1 MEPAIGCLI
10 LLGVMALLFITE
22 LIPLAVTALGGAI
35 ICGFLNYIPDDM
47 VFLGLSHPTVTLFAG
62 MFVVGAA
69 MFHTGLAHSIG
80 VFIVKRAGKSEK
92 YLMLCIMIIA
102 ALLSTFLSNT
112 GTAACLL
119 PVVMV
124 ICAAAKISPSRQLLP
139 LAYAVCGGGL
149 MSLIASPS
157 NVIISGALSNFGYEP
172 FSFFE
177 FAHIGLPVTLAI
189 IVYMFFVGR
198 RLLPQGGLVPEKYA
212 AELDPMQHNVP
223 KQVISGCILVG
234 CIIVM
239 CLDLEKITIEM
250 AAVIGALICVLTGCL
265 TEKQA
270 YHSIAWSSIFLFA
283 GMMPV
288 SHALY
293 NTGAAELLAHWILD
307 MLGGDPAPIVVVAVL
322 FAVTALLTQFMSNS
336 ATAALLA
343 PIGIV
348 LAQKLGVSPYPVLM
362 TIAVAAACAFATP
375 IGTPP
380 CTLVLGPGR
389 YRFVDYIRAGL
400 PLVLLCFAITMAV
413 VPLVWPF

>member
-1 MEPAIGCLI
+1 MDPAIGCLI

-22 LIPLAVTALGGAI
+22 LIPLAVTAMGGAI
-35 ICGFLNYIPDDM
+35 ICGFLNFIPDDA
-47 VFLGLSHPTVTLFAG
+47 VFLGLAHPTVTLFAG

-92 YLMLCIMIIA
+92 NLMLCIMIIA
-102 ALLSTFLSNT
+102 ASLSVCLSNT

-119 PVVMV
+119 PVVMG

-139 LAYAVCGGGL
+139 LAYAVSSGGIV
-149 MSLIASPS
+149 SLIGTPP
-157 NVIISGALSNFGYEP
+157 NIIISGTLSNFGYQPPE
-172 FSFFE
+172 FFD
-177 FAHIGLPVTLAI
+177 FAWIGIPITVTA
-189 IVYMFFVGR
+189 IVYMYFIGR
-198 RLLPQGGLVPEKYA
+198 RLLPVGETVPEKFA

-223 KQVISGCILVG
+223 KQVISGLIFAG
-234 CIIVM
+234 CVIVM
-239 CLDLEKITIEM
+239 GLDLEKITIEM
-250 AAVIGALICVLTGCL
+250 AAVIGALLCVLTGCL

-270 YHSIAWSSIFLFA
+270 YNSIEWSSIFLFA

-293 NTGAAELLAHWILD
+293 NTGAAELLARWALEV
-307 MLGGDPAPIVVVAVL
+307 LGTSSPLFITAVVFLLA
-322 FAVTALLTQFMSNS
+322 ALLTQFMSNS

-348 LAQKLGVSPYPVLM
+348 LAEKMGVSPYPVLIV
-362 TIAVAAACAFATP
+362 IAVAASCAFATP

-380 CTLVLGPGR
+380 CTLMVGPGK
-389 YRFVDYIRAGL
+389 YRFVDYIKAGL
-400 PLVLLCFAITMAV
+400 PLVVLSFIVTV
-413 VPLVWPF
+413 IIVPLVWPF

>member
-1 MEPAIGCLI
+1 MDPAIGCLI

-22 LIPLAVTALGGAI
+22 LIPLAVTAMGGAI
-35 ICGFLNYIPDDM
+35 ICGFLNFIPDNV
-47 VFLGLSHPTVTLFAG
+47 VFSGLSHPTVTLFAG

-80 VFIVKRAGKSEK
+80 VFIVKRAGRSQKN
-92 YLMLCIMIIA
+92 LMLCIMIVA
-102 ALLSTFLSNT
+102 AVLSMCLSNT

-119 PVVMV
+119 PVVMG
-124 ICAAAKISPSRQLLP
+124 ICAAAKMAPSRQLLP
-139 LAYAVCGGGL
+139 LAYAVCSGG
-149 MSLIASPS
+149 MISLVGTPP
-157 NVIISGALSNFGYEP
+157 NIIVSGALSNFGYRP
-172 FSFFE
+172 FGFFE
-177 FAHIGLPVTLAI
+177 FAWVGVPLTALTIL
-189 IVYMFFVGR
+189 YMYFAGR
-198 RLLPQGGLVPEKYA
+198 RLLPEGGEVPEKFL

-223 KQVISGCILVG
+223 KQVIAGCILLG

-239 CLDLEKITIEM
+239 CLDLQKITIEM
-250 AAVIGALICVLTGCL
+250 AAVIGALVCVLTGCL

-270 YHSIAWSSIFLFA
+270 YHSIEWSTIFLFA

-293 NTGAAELLAHWILD
+293 NTGAAELLARWILEALGTPSPLAIT
-307 MLGGDPAPIVVVAVL
+307 MLL

-336 ATAALLA
+336 ASAALIA

-348 LAQKLGVSPYPVLM
+348 IAQKLGISPYPLLM
-362 TIAVAAACAFATP
+362 VIAVASSCAYATP

-380 CTLVLGPGR
+380 CTLMVGPGN
-389 YRFVDYIRAGL
+389 YRFVDYIKAGL
-400 PLVLLCFAITMAV
+400 PLILLCFAATVII

>member
-1 MEPAIGCLI
+1 MDPAIGCLI

-22 LIPLAVTALGGAI
+22 LIPLAVTAMGGAI
-35 ICGFLNYIPDDM
+35 ICGFLNFIPDNV
-47 VFLGLSHPTVTLFAG
+47 VFSGLSHPTVTLFAG

-80 VFIVKRAGKSEK
+80 VFIVKRAGRSQKN
-92 YLMLCIMIIA
+92 LMLCIMIVA
-102 ALLSTFLSNT
+102 AVLSMCLSNT

-119 PVVMV
+119 PVVMG
-124 ICAAAKISPSRQLLP
+124 ICAAAKMAPSRQLLP
-139 LAYAVCGGGL
+139 LAYAVCSGG
-149 MSLIASPS
+149 MISLVGTPP
-157 NVIISGALSNFGYEP
+157 NIIVSGALSNFGYRP
-172 FSFFE
+172 FGFFE
-177 FAHIGLPVTLAI
+177 FGWVGVPLTVLTIL
-189 IVYMFFVGR
+189 YMYFAGR
-198 RLLPQGGLVPEKYA
+198 RLLPEGGEVPEKFL

-223 KQVISGCILVG
+223 KQVIAGCILLG

-239 CLDLEKITIEM
+239 CLDLQKITIEM
-250 AAVIGALICVLTGCL
+250 AAVIGALVCVLTGCL

-270 YHSIAWSSIFLFA
+270 YHSIEWSTIFLFA

-293 NTGAAELLAHWILD
+293 NTGAAELLARWILEALGTPSPLAIT
-307 MLGGDPAPIVVVAVL
+307 MLL

-336 ATAALLA
+336 ASAALIA

-348 LAQKLGVSPYPVLM
+348 IAQKLGISPYPLLM
-362 TIAVAAACAFATP
+362 VIAVASSCAYATP

-380 CTLVLGPGR
+380 CTLMVGPGN
-389 YRFVDYIRAGL
+389 YRFVDYIKAGL
-400 PLVLLCFAITMAV
+400 PLILLCFAATVII

>member
-1 MEPAIGCLI
+1 MDPAIGCLI

-22 LIPLAVTALGGAI
+22 LIPLAVTAMGGAI
-35 ICGFLNYIPDDM
+35 ICGFLNFIPDNV
-47 VFLGLSHPTVTLFAG
+47 VFSGLSHPTVTLFAG

-80 VFIVKRAGKSEK
+80 VFIVKRAGKSQK
-92 YLMLCIMIIA
+92 NLMLCIMIVA
-102 ALLSTFLSNT
+102 AVLSMCLSNT

-119 PVVMV
+119 PVVMG
-124 ICAAAKISPSRQLLP
+124 ICAAAKMAPSRQLLP
-139 LAYAVCGGGL
+139 LAYAVCSGG
-149 MSLIASPS
+149 MISLVGTPP
-157 NVIISGALSNFGYEP
+157 NIIVSGALSNFGYRP
-172 FSFFE
+172 FGFFE
-177 FAHIGLPVTLAI
+177 FAWVGVPLTALTIL
-189 IVYMFFVGR
+189 YMYFAGR
-198 RLLPQGGLVPEKYA
+198 RLLPEGGEVPEKFL

-223 KQVISGCILVG
+223 KQVIAGCILLG

-239 CLDLEKITIEM
+239 CLDLQKITIEM
-250 AAVIGALICVLTGCL
+250 AAVIGALVCVLTGCL

-270 YHSIAWSSIFLFA
+270 YHSIEWSTIFLFA

-293 NTGAAELLAHWILD
+293 NTGAAELLARWILEALGTPSPLVIT
-307 MLGGDPAPIVVVAVL
+307 MLL

-336 ATAALLA
+336 ASAALIA

-348 LAQKLGVSPYPVLM
+348 IAQKLGISPYPLLM
-362 TIAVAAACAFATP
+362 VIAVASSCAYATP

-380 CTLVLGPGR
+380 CTLMVGPGN
-389 YRFVDYIRAGL
+389 YRFVDYIKAGL
-400 PLVLLCFAITMAV
+400 PLILLCFAATVII

>member
-1 MEPAIGCLI
+1 MDPAIGCLI

-22 LIPLAVTALGGAI
+22 LIPLAVTAMGGAI
-35 ICGFLNYIPDDM
+35 ICGFLNFIPDNV
-47 VFLGLSHPTVTLFAG
+47 VFSGLSHPTVTLFAG

-80 VFIVKRAGKSEK
+80 VFIVKRAGKSQK
-92 YLMLCIMIIA
+92 NLMLCIMIVA
-102 ALLSTFLSNT
+102 AVLSMCLSNT

-119 PVVMV
+119 PVVMG
-124 ICAAAKISPSRQLLP
+124 IRAAAKMAPSRQLLP
-139 LAYAVCGGGL
+139 LAYAVCSGG
-149 MSLIASPS
+149 MISLVGTPP
-157 NVIISGALSNFGYEP
+157 NIIVSGALSNFGYRP
-172 FSFFE
+172 FGFFE
-177 FAHIGLPVTLAI
+177 FAWVGVPLTVLTIL
-189 IVYMFFVGR
+189 YMYFAGR
-198 RLLPQGGLVPEKYA
+198 RLLPEGGEVPEKFL

-223 KQVISGCILVG
+223 KQVIAGCILLG

-239 CLDLEKITIEM
+239 CLDLQKITIEM
-250 AAVIGALICVLTGCL
+250 AAVIGALVCVLTGCL

-270 YHSIAWSSIFLFA
+270 YHSIEWSTIFLFA

-293 NTGAAELLAHWILD
+293 NTGAAELLARWILEALGTPSPLAIT
-307 MLGGDPAPIVVVAVL
+307 MLL

-336 ATAALLA
+336 ASAALIA

-348 LAQKLGVSPYPVLM
+348 IAQKLGISPYPLLM
-362 TIAVAAACAFATP
+362 VIAVASSCAYATP

-380 CTLVLGPGR
+380 CTLMVGPGN
-389 YRFVDYIRAGL
+389 YRFVDYIKAGL
-400 PLVLLCFAITMAV
+400 PLILLCFAATVII

>member
-1 MEPAIGCLI
+1 MDPAIGCLI

-22 LIPLAVTALGGAI
+22 LIPLAVTAMGGAI
-35 ICGFLNYIPDDM
+35 ICGFLNFIPDNV
-47 VFLGLSHPTVTLFAG
+47 VFSGLSHPTVTLFAG

-80 VFIVKRAGKSEK
+80 VFIVKRAGKSQK
-92 YLMLCIMIIA
+92 NLMLCIMIVA
-102 ALLSTFLSNT
+102 AVLSMCLSNT

-119 PVVMV
+119 PVVMG
-124 ICAAAKISPSRQLLP
+124 ICAAAKMAPSRQLLP
-139 LAYAVCGGGL
+139 LAYAVCSGG
-149 MSLIASPS
+149 MISLVGTPP
-157 NVIISGALSNFGYEP
+157 NIIVSGALSNFGYRP
-172 FSFFE
+172 FGFFE
-177 FAHIGLPVTLAI
+177 FAWVGVPLTVLTIL
-189 IVYMFFVGR
+189 YMYFAGR
-198 RLLPQGGLVPEKYA
+198 RLLPEGGEVLEKFL

-223 KQVISGCILVG
+223 KQVIAGCILLG

-239 CLDLEKITIEM
+239 CLDLQKITIEM
-250 AAVIGALICVLTGCL
+250 AAVIGALVCVLTGCL

-270 YHSIAWSSIFLFA
+270 YHSIEWSTIFLFA

-293 NTGAAELLAHWILD
+293 NTGAAELLARWILEALGTPSPLAIT
-307 MLGGDPAPIVVVAVL
+307 MLL

-336 ATAALLA
+336 ASAALIA

-348 LAQKLGVSPYPVLM
+348 IAQKLGISPYPLLM
-362 TIAVAAACAFATP
+362 VIAVASSCAYATP

-380 CTLVLGPGR
+380 CTLMVGPGN
-389 YRFVDYIRAGL
+389 YRFVDYIKAGL
-400 PLVLLCFAITMAV
+400 PLILLCFAATVII

>member
-1 MEPAIGCLI
+1 MDPAIGCLI

-22 LIPLAVTALGGAI
+22 LIPLAVTAMGGAI
-35 ICGFLNYIPDDM
+35 ICGFLNFIPDNV
-47 VFLGLSHPTVTLFAG
+47 VFSGLSHPTVTLFAG

-80 VFIVKRAGKSEK
+80 VFIVKRAGKSQK
-92 YLMLCIMIIA
+92 NLMLCIMIVA
-102 ALLSTFLSNT
+102 AVLSMCLSNT

-119 PVVMV
+119 PVVMG
-124 ICAAAKISPSRQLLP
+124 ICAAAKMAPSRQLLP
-139 LAYAVCGGGL
+139 LAYAVCSCG
-149 MSLIASPS
+149 MISLVGTPP
-157 NVIISGALSNFGYEP
+157 NIIVSGALSNFGYRP
-172 FSFFE
+172 FGFFE
-177 FAHIGLPVTLAI
+177 FAWVGVPLTVLTIL
-189 IVYMFFVGR
+189 YMYFAGR
-198 RLLPQGGLVPEKYA
+198 RLLPEGGEVPEKFL

-223 KQVISGCILVG
+223 KQVIAGCILLG

-239 CLDLEKITIEM
+239 CLDLQKITIEM
-250 AAVIGALICVLTGCL
+250 AAVIGALVCVLTGCL

-270 YHSIAWSSIFLFA
+270 YHSIEWSTIFLFA

-293 NTGAAELLAHWILD
+293 NTGAAELLARWILEALGTPSPLAIT
-307 MLGGDPAPIVVVAVL
+307 MLL

-336 ATAALLA
+336 ASAALIA

-348 LAQKLGVSPYPVLM
+348 IAQKLGISPYPLLM
-362 TIAVAAACAFATP
+362 VIAVASSCAYATP

-380 CTLVLGPGR
+380 CTLMVGPGN
-389 YRFVDYIRAGL
+389 YRFVDYIKAGL
-400 PLVLLCFAITMAV
+400 PLILLCFAATVII

>member
-1 MEPAIGCLI
+1 MDPAIGCLI

-22 LIPLAVTALGGAI
+22 LIPLAVTAMGGAI
-35 ICGFLNYIPDDM
+35 ICGFLNFIPDNV
-47 VFLGLSHPTVTLFAG
+47 VFSGLSHPTVTLFAG

-80 VFIVKRAGKSEK
+80 VFIVKRAGKSQK
-92 YLMLCIMIIA
+92 NLMLCIMIVA
-102 ALLSTFLSNT
+102 AVLSMCLSNT

-119 PVVMV
+119 PVVMG
-124 ICAAAKISPSRQLLP
+124 ICAAAKMAPSRQLLP
-139 LAYAVCGGGL
+139 LAYAVCSGG
-149 MSLIASPS
+149 MISLVGTPP
-157 NVIISGALSNFGYEP
+157 NIIVSGALSNFGYRP
-172 FSFFE
+172 FGFFE
-177 FAHIGLPVTLAI
+177 FAWVGVPLTVLTIL
-189 IVYMFFVGR
+189 YMYFAGR
-198 RLLPQGGLVPEKYA
+198 RLLPEGGEVPEKFL

-223 KQVISGCILVG
+223 KQVIAGCILLG

-239 CLDLEKITIEM
+239 CLDLQKITIEM
-250 AAVIGALICVLTGCL
+250 AAVIGALVCVLTGCL

-270 YHSIAWSSIFLFA
+270 YHSIEWSTIFLFA

-293 NTGAAELLAHWILD
+293 NTGAAELLARWILEALGTPSPLAIT
-307 MLGGDPAPIVVVAVL
+307 MLL

-336 ATAALLA
+336 ASAALIA

-348 LAQKLGVSPYPVLM
+348 IAQKLSISPYPLLM
-362 TIAVAAACAFATP
+362 VIAVASSCAYATP

-380 CTLVLGPGR
+380 CTLMVGPGN
-389 YRFVDYIRAGL
+389 YRFVDYIKAGL
-400 PLVLLCFAITMAV
+400 PLILLCFAATVII

>member
-1 MEPAIGCLI
+1 MDPAIGCLI

-22 LIPLAVTALGGAI
+22 LIPLAVTAMGGAI
-35 ICGFLNYIPDDM
+35 ICGFLNFIPDNV
-47 VFLGLSHPTVTLFAG
+47 VFSGLSHPTVTLFAG

-80 VFIVKRAGKSEK
+80 VFIVKRAGKSQK
-92 YLMLCIMIIA
+92 NLMLCIMIVA
-102 ALLSTFLSNT
+102 AVLSMCLSNT

-119 PVVMV
+119 PVVMG
-124 ICAAAKISPSRQLLP
+124 ICAAAKMAPSRQLLP
-139 LAYAVCGGGL
+139 LAYAVCSGG
-149 MSLIASPS
+149 MISLVGTPP
-157 NVIISGALSNFGYEP
+157 NIIVSGALSNFGYRP
-172 FSFFE
+172 LGFFE
-177 FAHIGLPVTLAI
+177 FAWIGVPLTVLTIL
-189 IVYMFFVGR
+189 YMYFAGR
-198 RLLPQGGLVPEKYA
+198 RLLPEGGEVPEKFL

-223 KQVISGCILVG
+223 KQVIAGCILLG

-239 CLDLEKITIEM
+239 CLDLQKITIEM
-250 AAVIGALICVLTGCL
+250 AAVIGALVCVLTGCL

-270 YHSIAWSSIFLFA
+270 YHSIEWSTIFLFA

-293 NTGAAELLAHWILD
+293 NTGAAELLARWILEALGTPSPLAIT
-307 MLGGDPAPIVVVAVL
+307 MLL

-336 ATAALLA
+336 ASAALIA

-348 LAQKLGVSPYPVLM
+348 IAQKLGISPYPLLM
-362 TIAVAAACAFATP
+362 VIAVASSCAYATP

-380 CTLVLGPGR
+380 CTLMVGPGN
-389 YRFVDYIRAGL
+389 YRFVDYIKAGL
-400 PLVLLCFAITMAV
+400 PLILLCFAATVII

>member
-1 MEPAIGCLI
+1 MDPAIGCLI

-22 LIPLAVTALGGAI
+22 LIPLAVTAMGGAI
-35 ICGFLNYIPDDM
+35 ICGFLNFIPDNV
-47 VFLGLSHPTVTLFAG
+47 VFSGLSHPTVTLFAG

-80 VFIVKRAGKSEK
+80 VFIVKRAGKSQK
-92 YLMLCIMIIA
+92 NLMLCIMIVA
-102 ALLSTFLSNT
+102 AVLSMCLSNT

-119 PVVMV
+119 PVVMG
-124 ICAAAKISPSRQLLP
+124 ICAAAKMAPSRQLLP
-139 LAYAVCGGGL
+139 LAYAVCSGG
-149 MSLIASPS
+149 MISLVGTPP
-157 NVIISGALSNFGYEP
+157 NIIVSGALSNFGYRP
-172 FSFFE
+172 FGFFE
-177 FAHIGLPVTLAI
+177 FAWVGVPLTVLTIL
-189 IVYMFFVGR
+189 YMYFAGR
-198 RLLPQGGLVPEKYA
+198 RLLPEGGEVPEKFL

-223 KQVISGCILVG
+223 KQVIAGCILLS

-239 CLDLEKITIEM
+239 CLDLQKITIEM
-250 AAVIGALICVLTGCL
+250 AAVIGALVCVLTGCL

-270 YHSIAWSSIFLFA
+270 YHSIEWSTIFLFA

-293 NTGAAELLAHWILD
+293 NTGAAELLARWILEALGTPSPLAIT
-307 MLGGDPAPIVVVAVL
+307 MLL

-336 ATAALLA
+336 ASAALIA

-348 LAQKLGVSPYPVLM
+348 IAQKLGISPYPLLM
-362 TIAVAAACAFATP
+362 VIAVASSCAYATP

-380 CTLVLGPGR
+380 CTLMVGPGN
-389 YRFVDYIRAGL
+389 YRFVDYIKAGL
-400 PLVLLCFAITMAV
+400 PLILLCFAATVII

>member
-1 MEPAIGCLI
+1 MDPAIGCLI

-22 LIPLAVTALGGAI
+22 LIPLAVTAMGGAI
-35 ICGFLNYIPDDM
+35 ICGFLNFIPDNV
-47 VFLGLSHPTVTLFAG
+47 VFSGLSHPTVTLFAG

-80 VFIVKRAGKSEK
+80 VFIVKRAGKNQK
-92 YLMLCIMIIA
+92 NLMLCIMIVA
-102 ALLSTFLSNT
+102 AVLSMCLSNT

-119 PVVMV
+119 PVVMG
-124 ICAAAKISPSRQLLP
+124 ICAAAKMAPSRQLLP
-139 LAYAVCGGGL
+139 LAYAVCSGG
-149 MSLIASPS
+149 MISLVGTPP
-157 NVIISGALSNFGYEP
+157 NIIVSGALSNFGYRP
-172 FSFFE
+172 FGFFE
-177 FAHIGLPVTLAI
+177 FAWVGVPLTVLTIL
-189 IVYMFFVGR
+189 YMYFAGR
-198 RLLPQGGLVPEKYA
+198 RLLPEGGEVPEKFL

-223 KQVISGCILVG
+223 KQVIAGCILLG

-239 CLDLEKITIEM
+239 CLDLQKITIEM
-250 AAVIGALICVLTGCL
+250 AAVIGALVCVLTGCL

-270 YHSIAWSSIFLFA
+270 YHSIEWSTIFLFA

-293 NTGAAELLAHWILD
+293 NTGAAELLARWILEALGTPSPLVIT
-307 MLGGDPAPIVVVAVL
+307 MLL

-336 ATAALLA
+336 ASAALIA

-348 LAQKLGVSPYPVLM
+348 IAQKLSISPYPLLM
-362 TIAVAAACAFATP
+362 VIAVASSCAYATP

-380 CTLVLGPGR
+380 CTLMVGPGN
-389 YRFVDYIRAGL
+389 YRFVDYIKAGL
-400 PLVLLCFAITMAV
+400 PLILLCFAATVII

>member
-1 MEPAIGCLI
+1 MDPAIGCLI

-22 LIPLAVTALGGAI
+22 LIPLAVTAMGGAI
-35 ICGFLNYIPDDM
+35 ICGFLNFIPDNV
-47 VFLGLSHPTVTLFAG
+47 VFSGLSHPTVTLFAG

-80 VFIVKRAGKSEK
+80 VFIVKRAGKSQK
-92 YLMLCIMIIA
+92 NLMLCIMIVA
-102 ALLSTFLSNT
+102 AVLSMCLSNT

-119 PVVMV
+119 PVVMG
-124 ICAAAKISPSRQLLP
+124 ICAAAKMAPSRQLLP
-139 LAYAVCGGGL
+139 LAYAVCSGG
-149 MSLIASPS
+149 MISLVGTPP
-157 NVIISGALSNFGYEP
+157 NIIVSGALSNFGYRP
-172 FSFFE
+172 FGFFE
-177 FAHIGLPVTLAI
+177 FAWVGVPLTVLTIL
-189 IVYMFFVGR
+189 YMYFAGR
-198 RLLPQGGLVPEKYA
+198 RLLPEGGEVPEKFL

-223 KQVISGCILVG
+223 KQVIAGCILLG

-239 CLDLEKITIEM
+239 FLDLQKITIEM
-250 AAVIGALICVLTGCL
+250 AAVIGALVCVLTGCL

-270 YHSIAWSSIFLFA
+270 YHSIEWSTIFLFA

-293 NTGAAELLAHWILD
+293 NTGAAELLARWILEALGTPSPLAIT
-307 MLGGDPAPIVVVAVL
+307 MLL

-336 ATAALLA
+336 ASAALIA

-348 LAQKLGVSPYPVLM
+348 IAQKLGISPYPLLM
-362 TIAVAAACAFATP
+362 VIAVASSCAYATP

-380 CTLVLGPGR
+380 CTLMVGPGN
-389 YRFVDYIRAGL
+389 YRFVDYIKAGL
-400 PLVLLCFAITMAV
+400 PLILLCFAATVII

>member
-1 MEPAIGCLI
+1 MDPAIGCLI

-22 LIPLAVTALGGAI
+22 LIPLAVTAMGGAI
-35 ICGFLNYIPDDM
+35 ICGFLNFIPDNV
-47 VFLGLSHPTVTLFAG
+47 VFSGLSHPTVTLFAG

-80 VFIVKRAGKSEK
+80 VFIVKRAGKSQK
-92 YLMLCIMIIA
+92 NLMLCIMIVA
-102 ALLSTFLSNT
+102 AVLSMCLSNT

-119 PVVMV
+119 PVVMG
-124 ICAAAKISPSRQLLP
+124 ICAAAKMAPSRQLLP
-139 LAYAVCGGGL
+139 LAYAVCSGG
-149 MSLIASPS
+149 MISLVGTPP
-157 NVIISGALSNFGYEP
+157 NIIVSGALSNFGYRP
-172 FSFFE
+172 FGFFE
-177 FAHIGLPVTLAI
+177 FAWVGVPLTVLTIL
-189 IVYMFFVGR
+189 YMYFAGR
-198 RLLPQGGLVPEKYA
+198 RLLPEGGEVPEKFL

-223 KQVISGCILVG
+223 KQVIAGCILLG

-239 CLDLEKITIEM
+239 CLDLQKITIEM
-250 AAVIGALICVLTGCL
+250 AAVIGALVCVLTGCL

-270 YHSIAWSSIFLFA
+270 YHSIEWSTIFLFA

-293 NTGAAELLAHWILD
+293 NTGAAELLARWILEALGTPSPLAIT
-307 MLGGDPAPIVVVAVL
+307 MLL

-336 ATAALLA
+336 ASAALIA

-348 LAQKLGVSPYPVLM
+348 IAQKLVISPYPLLM
-362 TIAVAAACAFATP
+362 VIAVASSCAYATP

-380 CTLVLGPGR
+380 CTLMLGPGN
-389 YRFVDYIRAGL
+389 YRFVDYIKAGL
-400 PLVLLCFAITMAV
+400 PLILLCFAATVII

>member
-1 MEPAIGCLI
+1 MDPAIGCLI

-22 LIPLAVTALGGAI
+22 LIPLAVTAMGGAI
-35 ICGFLNYIPDDM
+35 ICGFLNFIPDNV
-47 VFLGLSHPTVTLFAG
+47 VFSGLAHPTVTLFAG

-80 VFIVKRAGKSEK
+80 VFIVKRAGKNQK
-92 YLMLCIMIIA
+92 NLMLCIMIVA
-102 ALLSTFLSNT
+102 AVLSMCLSNT

-119 PVVMV
+119 PVVMG
-124 ICAAAKISPSRQLLP
+124 ICAAAKMAPSRQLLP
-139 LAYAVCGGGL
+139 LAYAVCSGG
-149 MSLIASPS
+149 MISLVGTPP
-157 NVIISGALSNFGYEP
+157 NIIVSGALSNFGYRP
-172 FSFFE
+172 FGFFE
-177 FAHIGLPVTLAI
+177 FAWVGVPLTVLTIL
-189 IVYMFFVGR
+189 YMYFAGR
-198 RLLPQGGLVPEKYA
+198 RLLPEGGEVPEKFL

-223 KQVISGCILVG
+223 KQVIAGCILLG

-239 CLDLEKITIEM
+239 CLDLQKITIEM
-250 AAVIGALICVLTGCL
+250 AAVIGALVCVLTGCL

-270 YHSIAWSSIFLFA
+270 YHSIEWSTIFLFA

-293 NTGAAELLAHWILD
+293 NTGAAELLARWILEALGTPSPLVIT
-307 MLGGDPAPIVVVAVL
+307 MLL

-336 ATAALLA
+336 ASAALIA

-348 LAQKLGVSPYPVLM
+348 IAQKLSISPYPLLM
-362 TIAVAAACAFATP
+362 VIAVASSCAYATP

-380 CTLVLGPGR
+380 CTLMVGPGN
-389 YRFVDYIRAGL
+389 YRFVDYIKAGL
-400 PLVLLCFAITMAV
+400 PLILLCFAATVII

>member
-1 MEPAIGCLI
+1 MDPAIGCLI

-22 LIPLAVTALGGAI
+22 LIPLAVTAMGGAI
-35 ICGFLNYIPDDM
+35 ICGFLNFIPDNV
-47 VFLGLSHPTVTLFAG
+47 VFSGLSHPTVTLFAG

-80 VFIVKRAGKSEK
+80 VFIVKRAGKSQK
-92 YLMLCIMIIA
+92 NLMLCIMIVA
-102 ALLSTFLSNT
+102 AVLSMCLSNT

-119 PVVMV
+119 PVVMG
-124 ICAAAKISPSRQLLP
+124 ICAAAKMAPSRQLLP
-139 LAYAVCGGGL
+139 LAYAVCSGG
-149 MSLIASPS
+149 MISLVGTPP
-157 NVIISGALSNFGYEP
+157 NIIVSGALSNFGYRP
-172 FSFFE
+172 FGFFE
-177 FAHIGLPVTLAI
+177 FAWVGVPLTVLTIL
-189 IVYMFFVGR
+189 YMYFAGR
-198 RLLPQGGLVPEKYA
+198 RLLPEGGEVPEKFL

-223 KQVISGCILVG
+223 KQVIAGCILLC

-239 CLDLEKITIEM
+239 CLDLQKITIEM
-250 AAVIGALICVLTGCL
+250 AAVIGALVCVLTGCL

-270 YHSIAWSSIFLFA
+270 YHSIEWSTIFLFA

-293 NTGAAELLAHWILD
+293 NTGAAELLARWILEALGTPSPLAIT
-307 MLGGDPAPIVVVAVL
+307 MLL

-336 ATAALLA
+336 ASAALIA

-348 LAQKLGVSPYPVLM
+348 IAQKLGISPYPLLM
-362 TIAVAAACAFATP
+362 VIAVASSCAYATP

-380 CTLVLGPGR
+380 CTLMVGPGN
-389 YRFVDYIRAGL
+389 YRFVDYIKAGL
-400 PLVLLCFAITMAV
+400 PLILLCFAATVII

>member
-1 MEPAIGCLI
+1 MDPAIGCLI

-22 LIPLAVTALGGAI
+22 LIPLAVTAMGGAI
-35 ICGFLNYIPDDM
+35 ICGFLNFIPDNV
-47 VFLGLSHPTVTLFAG
+47 VFSGLSHPTVTLFAG

-80 VFIVKRAGKSEK
+80 VFIVKRAGKSQK
-92 YLMLCIMIIA
+92 NLMLCIMIVA
-102 ALLSTFLSNT
+102 AVLSMCLSNT

-119 PVVMV
+119 PVVMG
-124 ICAAAKISPSRQLLP
+124 ICAAAKMAPSRQLLP
-139 LAYAVCGGGL
+139 LAYAVCSGG
-149 MSLIASPS
+149 MISLVGTPP
-157 NVIISGALSNFGYEP
+157 NIIVSGALSNFGYRP
-172 FSFFE
+172 FGFFE
-177 FAHIGLPVTLAI
+177 FAWVGVPLTVLTIL
-189 IVYMFFVGR
+189 YMYFAGR
-198 RLLPQGGLVPEKYA
+198 RLLPEGGEVPEKFL

-223 KQVISGCILVG
+223 KQVIAGCILLG

-239 CLDLEKITIEM
+239 CLDLRKITIEM
-250 AAVIGALICVLTGCL
+250 AAVIGALVCVLTGCL

-270 YHSIAWSSIFLFA
+270 YHSIEWSTIFLFA

-293 NTGAAELLAHWILD
+293 NTGAAELLARWILEALGTPSPLVIT
-307 MLGGDPAPIVVVAVL
+307 MLL

-336 ATAALLA
+336 ASAALIA

-348 LAQKLGVSPYPVLM
+348 IAQKLSISPYPLLM
-362 TIAVAAACAFATP
+362 VIAVASSCAYATP

-380 CTLVLGPGR
+380 CTPMVGPGN
-389 YRFVDYIRAGL
+389 YRFVDYIKAGL
-400 PLVLLCFAITMAV
+400 PLILLCFAATVII

>member
-1 MEPAIGCLI
+1 MDPAIGCLI

-22 LIPLAVTALGGAI
+22 LIPLAVTAMGGAI
-35 ICGFLNYIPDDM
+35 ICGFLNFIPDNV
-47 VFLGLSHPTVTLFAG
+47 VFSGLSHPTVTLFAG

-80 VFIVKRAGKSEK
+80 VFIVKRAGKSQK
-92 YLMLCIMIIA
+92 NLMLCIMIVA
-102 ALLSTFLSNT
+102 AVLSMCLSNT

-119 PVVMV
+119 PVVMG
-124 ICAAAKISPSRQLLP
+124 ICAAAKMAPSRQLLP
-139 LAYAVCGGGL
+139 LAYAVCSGG
-149 MSLIASPS
+149 MISLVGTPP
-157 NVIISGALSNFGYEP
+157 NIIVSGALSNFGYCP
-172 FSFFE
+172 FGFFE
-177 FAHIGLPVTLAI
+177 FAWVGVPLTVLTIL
-189 IVYMFFVGR
+189 YMYLVGR
-198 RLLPQGGLVPEKYA
+198 RLLPEGGEVPEKFL

-223 KQVISGCILVG
+223 KQVIAGCILLG

-239 CLDLEKITIEM
+239 CLDLQKITIEM
-250 AAVIGALICVLTGCL
+250 AAVIGALVCVLTGCL

-270 YHSIAWSSIFLFA
+270 YHSIEWSTIFLFA

-293 NTGAAELLAHWILD
+293 NTGAAELLARWILEALGTPSPLAIT
-307 MLGGDPAPIVVVAVL
+307 MLL

-336 ATAALLA
+336 ASAALIA

-348 LAQKLGVSPYPVLM
+348 IAQKLGISPYPLLM
-362 TIAVAAACAFATP
+362 VIAVASSCAYATP

-380 CTLVLGPGR
+380 CTLMVGPGN
-389 YRFVDYIRAGL
+389 YRFVDYIKAGL
-400 PLVLLCFAITMAV
+400 PLILLCFAATVII

>member
-1 MEPAIGCLI
+1 MDPAIGCLI

-22 LIPLAVTALGGAI
+22 LIPLAVTAMGGAI
-35 ICGFLNYIPDDM
+35 ICGFLNFIPDNV
-47 VFLGLSHPTVTLFAG
+47 VFSGLSHPTVTLFAG

-80 VFIVKRAGKSEK
+80 VFIVKRAGKSQK
-92 YLMLCIMIIA
+92 NLMLCIMIVA
-102 ALLSTFLSNT
+102 AVLSMCLSNT

-119 PVVMV
+119 PVVMG
-124 ICAAAKISPSRQLLP
+124 ICAAAKMAPSRQLLP
-139 LAYAVCGGGL
+139 LAYAVCSGG
-149 MSLIASPS
+149 MISLVGTPP
-157 NVIISGALSNFGYEP
+157 NIIVSGALSNFGYRP
-172 FSFFE
+172 FGFFE
-177 FAHIGLPVTLAI
+177 FAWVGVPLTVLAI
-189 IVYMFFVGR
+189 LYMYFAGR
-198 RLLPQGGLVPEKYA
+198 RLLPEGGEVPEKFL

-223 KQVISGCILVG
+223 KQVIAGCILLG

-239 CLDLEKITIEM
+239 CLDLQKITIEM
-250 AAVIGALICVLTGCL
+250 AAVIGALVCVLTGCL

-270 YHSIAWSSIFLFA
+270 CHSIEWSTIFLFA

-293 NTGAAELLAHWILD
+293 NTGAAELLARWILEALGTPSPLAIT
-307 MLGGDPAPIVVVAVL
+307 MLL

-336 ATAALLA
+336 ASAALIA

-348 LAQKLGVSPYPVLM
+348 IAQKLGISPYPLLM
-362 TIAVAAACAFATP
+362 VIAVASSCAYATP

-380 CTLVLGPGR
+380 CTLMVGPGN
-389 YRFVDYIRAGL
+389 YRFVDYIKAGL
-400 PLVLLCFAITMAV
+400 PLILLCFAATVII

>member
-1 MEPAIGCLI
+1 MDPAIGCLI

-22 LIPLAVTALGGAI
+22 LIPLAVTAMGGAI
-35 ICGFLNYIPDDM
+35 ICGFLNFIPDNV
-47 VFLGLSHPTVTLFAG
+47 VFSGLSHPTVTLFAG

-80 VFIVKRAGKSEK
+80 VFIVKRAGKSQK
-92 YLMLCIMIIA
+92 NLMLCIMIVA
-102 ALLSTFLSNT
+102 AVLSMCLSNT

-119 PVVMV
+119 PVVMG
-124 ICAAAKISPSRQLLP
+124 ICAAAKMAPSRQLLP
-139 LAYAVCGGGL
+139 LAYAVCSGG
-149 MSLIASPS
+149 MISLVGTPP
-157 NVIISGALSNFGYEP
+157 NIIVSGALSNFGYRP
-172 FSFFE
+172 FGFFE
-177 FAHIGLPVTLAI
+177 FAWVGVPITVLTIL
-189 IVYMFFVGR
+189 YMYFAGR
-198 RLLPQGGLVPEKYA
+198 RLLPEGGEVPEKFL

-223 KQVISGCILVG
+223 KQVIAGCILLG

-239 CLDLEKITIEM
+239 CLDLQKITIEM
-250 AAVIGALICVLTGCL
+250 AAVIGAPVCVLTGCL

-270 YHSIAWSSIFLFA
+270 YHSIEWSTIFLFA

-293 NTGAAELLAHWILD
+293 NTGAAELLARWILEALGTPSPLAIT
-307 MLGGDPAPIVVVAVL
+307 MLL

-336 ATAALLA
+336 ASAALIA

-348 LAQKLGVSPYPVLM
+348 IAQKLGISPYPLLM
-362 TIAVAAACAFATP
+362 VIAVASSCAYATP

-380 CTLVLGPGR
+380 CTLMVGPGN
-389 YRFVDYIRAGL
+389 YRFVDYIKAGL
-400 PLVLLCFAITMAV
+400 PLILLCFAATVII

>member
-1 MEPAIGCLI
+1 MDPAIGCLI

-22 LIPLAVTALGGAI
+22 LIPLAVTAMGGAI
-35 ICGFLNYIPDDM
+35 ICGFLNFIPDNV
-47 VFLGLSHPTVTLFAG
+47 VFSGLSHPTVTLFAG

-80 VFIVKRAGKSEK
+80 VFIVKRAGKSQK
-92 YLMLCIMIIA
+92 NLMLCIMIVA
-102 ALLSTFLSNT
+102 AVLSMCLSNT

-119 PVVMV
+119 PVVMG
-124 ICAAAKISPSRQLLP
+124 ICAAAKMAPSRQLLP
-139 LAYAVCGGGL
+139 LAYAVCSGG
-149 MSLIASPS
+149 MISLVGTPA
-157 NVIISGALSNFGYEP
+157 NIIVSGALSNFGYRP
-172 FSFFE
+172 FGFFE
-177 FAHIGLPVTLAI
+177 FAWVGVPLTVLTIL
-189 IVYMFFVGR
+189 YMYFAGR
-198 RLLPQGGLVPEKYA
+198 RLLPEGGEVPEKFL

-223 KQVISGCILVG
+223 KQVIAGCILLG

-239 CLDLEKITIEM
+239 CLDLQKITIEM
-250 AAVIGALICVLTGCL
+250 AAVIGALVCVLTGCL

-270 YHSIAWSSIFLFA
+270 YHSIEWSTIFLFA

-293 NTGAAELLAHWILD
+293 NTGAAELLARWILEALGTPSPLVIT
-307 MLGGDPAPIVVVAVL
+307 MLL

-336 ATAALLA
+336 ASAALIA

-348 LAQKLGVSPYPVLM
+348 IAQKLGISPYPLLM
-362 TIAVAAACAFATP
+362 VIAVASSCAYATP

-380 CTLVLGPGR
+380 CTLMVGPGN
-389 YRFVDYIRAGL
+389 YRFVDYIKAGL
-400 PLVLLCFAITMAV
+400 PLILLCFAATVII

>member
-1 MEPAIGCLI
+1 MDPAIGCLI

-22 LIPLAVTALGGAI
+22 LIPLAVTAMGGAI
-35 ICGFLNYIPDDM
+35 ICGFLNFIPDNV
-47 VFLGLSHPTVTLFAG
+47 VFSGLSHPTVTLFAG

-80 VFIVKRAGKSEK
+80 VFIVKRAGKSQK
-92 YLMLCIMIIA
+92 NLMLCIMIVA
-102 ALLSTFLSNT
+102 AVLSMCLSNT

-119 PVVMV
+119 PVVMG
-124 ICAAAKISPSRQLLP
+124 ICAAAKMAPSRQLLP
-139 LAYAVCGGGL
+139 LAYAVCSGG
-149 MSLIASPS
+149 MISLVGTPP
-157 NVIISGALSNFGYEP
+157 NIIVSGALSNFGYRP
-172 FSFFE
+172 FGFFE
-177 FAHIGLPVTLAI
+177 FAWVGVPLTVLTIL
-189 IVYMFFVGR
+189 YMYFAGR
-198 RLLPQGGLVPEKYA
+198 RLLPEGGEVPEKFL

-223 KQVISGCILVG
+223 KQVIAGCILLG

-239 CLDLEKITIEM
+239 CFDLQKITIEM
-250 AAVIGALICVLTGCL
+250 AAVIGALVCVLTGCL

-270 YHSIAWSSIFLFA
+270 YHSIEWSTIFLFA

-293 NTGAAELLAHWILD
+293 NTGAAELLARWILEALGTPSPLAIT
-307 MLGGDPAPIVVVAVL
+307 MLL

-336 ATAALLA
+336 ASAALIA

-348 LAQKLGVSPYPVLM
+348 IAQKLSISPYPLLM
-362 TIAVAAACAFATP
+362 VIAVASSCAYATP

-380 CTLVLGPGR
+380 CTLMLGPGN
-389 YRFVDYIRAGL
+389 YRFVDYIKAGL
-400 PLVLLCFAITMAV
+400 PLILLCFAATVII

>member
-1 MEPAIGCLI
+1 MDPAIGCLI

-22 LIPLAVTALGGAI
+22 LIPLAVTAMGGAI
-35 ICGFLNYIPDDM
+35 ICGFLNFIPDNV
-47 VFLGLSHPTVTLFAG
+47 VFSGLSHPTVTLFAG

-80 VFIVKRAGKSEK
+80 VFIVKRAGKSQK
-92 YLMLCIMIIA
+92 ILMLCIMIVA
-102 ALLSTFLSNT
+102 AVLSMCLSNT

-119 PVVMV
+119 PVVMG
-124 ICAAAKISPSRQLLP
+124 ICAAAKMAPSRQLLP
-139 LAYAVCGGGL
+139 LAYAVCSGG
-149 MSLIASPS
+149 MISLVGTPP
-157 NVIISGALSNFGYEP
+157 NIIVSGALSNFGYRP
-172 FSFFE
+172 FGFFE
-177 FAHIGLPVTLAI
+177 FAWVGVPLTVLTIL
-189 IVYMFFVGR
+189 YMYFAGR
-198 RLLPQGGLVPEKYA
+198 RLLPEGGEVPEKFL

-223 KQVISGCILVG
+223 KQVIAGCILLG

-239 CLDLEKITIEM
+239 CLDLQKITIEM
-250 AAVIGALICVLTGCL
+250 AAVIGALVCVLTGCL

-270 YHSIAWSSIFLFA
+270 YHSIEWSTIFLFA

-293 NTGAAELLAHWILD
+293 NTGAAELLARWILEALGTPSPLVIT
-307 MLGGDPAPIVVVAVL
+307 MLL

-336 ATAALLA
+336 ASAALIA

-348 LAQKLGVSPYPVLM
+348 IAQKLSISPYPLLM
-362 TIAVAAACAFATP
+362 VIAVASSCAYATP

-380 CTLVLGPGR
+380 CTLMVGPGN
-389 YRFVDYIRAGL
+389 YRFVDYIKAGL
-400 PLVLLCFAITMAV
+400 PLILLCFAATVII